1 MSIHS
6 AKRTLRAAIA
16 AAAMSCAGVAPELG
30 QSKAAALAPLPDSAR
45 LASTLDSIRTAIG
58 ATGASAAIIFPGGQ
72 TWVGVSG
79 EAWSGTPVT
88 PATVFDAGSITKS
101 YTAALVLRLVHEGV
115 LALDDSLTRWFPELP
130 GGEGVTIQ
138 ELLRQ
143 TSGLAD
149 YARHPRFLPEIRS
162 KMAAPWL
169 PEENLRFIGDP
180 GFASGAR
187 WEYSNTNYLLLG
199 LISARAANRPY
210 SQLLREFVLDSLRL
224 TRTFVAGE
232 DSVPQ
237 PRAHAFVDFTGDGK
251 PDDLS
256 ALVPDP
262 AVTRGAGGAGAVVAT
277 AADVATFAR
286 AYYEGAP
293 AELELAGTTWIERG
307 DGWQYGFGVI
317 AAPHEGDILLGHL
330 GNTAGQSAGV
340 WHARA
345 AGVTVAILS
354 NVHGVRMAE
363 PVQALLRQALV
374 SVRTGG

>member
-1 MSIHS
+1 M
-6 AKRTLRAAIA
+6 
-16 AAAMSCAGVAPELG
+16 
-30 QSKAAALAPLPDSAR
+30 PDSAR
-45 LASTLDSIRTAIG
+45 LALTLDSIRTAIG
-58 ATGASAAIIFPGGQ
+58 ATGASAAIIFPGGK
-72 TWVGVSG
+72 TWLGVSG

-88 PATVFDAGSITKS
+88 TATVFDAGSITKS

-115 LALDDSLTRWFPELP
+115 FALDDSLTRWFPGLP
-130 GGEGVTIQ
+130 GGDGVTVK

-149 YARHPRFLPEIRS
+149 YARHPGFLPEIRS
-162 KMAAPWL
+162 KMAAPWP
-169 PEENLRFIGDP
+169 PEENLRFIGEP

-199 LISARAANRPY
+199 LIAARATKRPY
-210 SQLLREFVLDSLRL
+210 SQLLREYVLDLLLL

-232 DSVPQ
+232 DTVPQ
-237 PRAHAFVDFTGDGK
+237 PRAHAFLDFTGDGK

-256 ALVPDP
+256 AFVPDP
-262 AVTRGAGGAGAVVAT
+262 ALTRGAGGAGAVVAT
-277 AADVATFAR
+277 AADVATFTR
-286 AYYEGAP
+286 AYYTGATV
-293 AELELAGTTWIERG
+293 ALELASTTWIERG

-317 AAPHEGDILLGHL
+317 AAPYDDDLLLGHL

-340 WHARA
+340 WHAQT

-354 NVHGVRMAE
+354 NVHGVHMAE
-363 PVQALLRQALV
+363 PVRALLRQAMI

>member
-6 AKRTLRAAIA
+6 AKQTLRAAIA
-16 AAAMSCAGVAPELG
+16 AAAMGCAGVLPALG
-30 QSKAAALAPLPDSAR
+30 QSKTVVLAPVPDSAR

-88 PATVFDAGSITKS
+88 TATVFDAGSITKS

-115 LALDDSLTRWFPELP
+115 LTLDDSLARWFPGLP
-130 GGEGVTIQ
+130 GVEGVTIQ

-149 YARHPRFLPEIRS
+149 YARHPGFLPEIRS

-199 LISARAANRPY
+199 LIAARAAKRPY
-210 SQLLREFVLDSLRL
+210 SQLLREHVLDSLGL
-224 TRTFVAGE
+224 TSTFVAGE
-232 DSVPQ
+232 DTVPH

-286 AYYEGAP
+286 AYYAGAR
-293 AELELAGTTWIERG
+293 AELELAGTTWMDRG

-317 AAPHEGDILLGHL
+317 AAPHEDDILLGHL

-340 WHARA
+340 WHAQA
-345 AGVTVAILS
+345 DGVTVAIMS
-354 NVHGVRMAE
+354 NVHGVHMAE
-363 PVQALLRQALV
+363 PVQALLRQALI

>member
-1 MSIHS
+1 MSIDS

-16 AAAMSCAGVAPELG
+16 AAVVSCAGVLPSLG
-30 QSKAAALAPLPDSAR
+30 QSKAVVLAPVPDSAR
-45 LASTLDSIRTAIG
+45 LALTLDSIRTAIG

-72 TWVGVSG
+72 IWVGVSG
-79 EAWSGTPVT
+79 EAWLGAPVT
-88 PATVFDAGSITKS
+88 TTTVFDAGSITKS

-115 LALDDSLTRWFPELP
+115 LALDDSLTRWFPGLP
-130 GGEGVTIQ
+130 GSKGVTIE

-149 YARHPRFLPEIRS
+149 YARHPGFLPEIRS

-169 PEENLRFIGDP
+169 PEENLRFIGEP

-199 LISARAANRPY
+199 LVAARAAKRPY
-210 SQLLREFVLDSLRL
+210 SRLLREFVLDPLRL

-232 DSVPQ
+232 DIVPQ
-237 PRAHAFVDFTGDGK
+237 PRAHAFLDFTGDGK

-286 AYYEGAP
+286 AYYAGAT

-317 AAPHEGDILLGHL
+317 AAPFE
-330 GNTAGQSAGV
+330 
-340 WHARA
+340 
-345 AGVTVAILS
+345 AIS
-354 NVHGVRMAE
+354 C
-363 PVQALLRQALV
+363 
-374 SVRTGG
+374 